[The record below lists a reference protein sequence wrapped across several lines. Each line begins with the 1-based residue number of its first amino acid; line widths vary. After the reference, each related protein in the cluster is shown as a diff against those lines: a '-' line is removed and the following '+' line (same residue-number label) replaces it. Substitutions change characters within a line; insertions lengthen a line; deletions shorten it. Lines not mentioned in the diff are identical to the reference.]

1 MFHFDTEPRNA
12 LRREAVGALMEQVRG
27 GLIAAATSPVTLEEV
42 ARTPEPL
49 RTRLL
54 TLLGDVP
61 VLAADRVEAE
71 RLARAYVD
79 DGAIPAAY
87 LDDARHVAYAT
98 VGRADV
104 LVSLNLRHLAN
115 DWVERR
121 IGAVNLR
128 EAYPPMRIKTP
139 EEMLRYED

>member
-1 MFHFDTEPRNA
+1 VKQRPLLYLETSIFGFHFDTEPRNA

-61 VLAADRVEAE
+61 VLAADRVEASGL
-71 RLARAYVD
+71 LAPMSMTGQSLLHIWTMR
-79 DGAIPAAY
+79 GTSPTRRWAARTY
-87 LDDARHVAYAT
+87 
-98 VGRADV
+98 
-104 LVSLNLRHLAN
+104 S
-115 DWVERR
+115 
-121 IGAVNLR
+121 
-128 EAYPPMRIKTP
+128 
-139 EEMLRYED
+139 